1 MFKSDAMPG
10 NIAMPTALET
20 VRADGA
26 ALLDIGAVL
35 TDQQWQAPSG
45 CQGWRVQDVVTHLAN
60 LFWLLVD
67 PAKLPALDGLPTEQ
81 AQEAAVQARRGM
93 SGAAALADY
102 KEAAG
107 PALEQLAQLETLDI
121 QVPLGDL
128 GTYPAALLPAA
139 YSFDHFTHI
148 RADLF
153 EPRGPLTSAEPP
165 SDPARLAP
173 VLDWIEAALPQQNQA
188 AALAC
193 SLQLEVTGAG
203 ARSIS
208 FGSGQPTATVRSD
221 GPSLV
226 RWVTQRGSW
235 AELGVQATG
244 DAVALA
250 TARTL
255 KVF

>member
-1 MFKSDAMPG
+1 MFKNDVMSG
-10 NIAMPTALET
+10 SIATRTALET
-20 VRADGA
+20 VRADSA
-26 ALLDIGAVL
+26 ALLDIGAGL
-35 TDQQWQAPSG
+35 TGEQWRAPSG

-67 PAKLPALDGLPTEQ
+67 PAKLPPLDGLRTEQ

-102 KEAAG
+102 KDAAG
-107 PALEQLAQLETLDI
+107 PGLEQLAQLETLDME
-121 QVPLGDL
+121 VPLGDL
-128 GTYPAALLPAA
+128 GTYRAALLPAA
-139 YSFDHFTHI
+139 YSFDHYTHI

-153 EPRGPLTSAEPP
+153 EPRGPLSTTEPP

-173 VLDWIEAALPQQNQA
+173 VLDWIEAALPQQNHA
-188 AALAC
+188 ATLAC
-193 SLQLEVTGAG
+193 SLRLDVTGAG

-208 FGSGQPTATVRSD
+208 FGSGQPTAIVRSD

-235 AELGVQATG
+235 AELGVRATG

>member
-1 MFKSDAMPG
+1 MPS
-10 NIAMPTALET
+10 ALET

-26 ALLDIGAVL
+26 ALVEIGARL
-35 TDQQWQAPSG
+35 TEEQWQAPSG

-60 LFWLLVD
+60 LFWILVD
-67 PAKLPALDGLPTEQ
+67 PAKLPSSDGVPTEQ
-81 AQEAAVQARRGM
+81 AQEAAVQARKGM
-93 SGAAALADY
+93 SGARALADY

-107 PALEQLAQLETLDI
+107 PALERLAQIETLDRA
-121 QVPLGDL
+121 VPLGDL

-139 YSFDHFTHI
+139 YSFDHYTHI

-153 EPRGPLTSAEPP
+153 GPRGPLRGTPPP
-165 SDPARLAP
+165 SHRERLVP
-173 VLDWIEAALPQQNQA
+173 VLDWIEAALPQQNEA
-188 AALAC
+188 AAQAC

-208 FGSGQPTATVRSD
+208 FGSGEPTATVRS
-221 GPSLV
+221 GASSFV

-244 DAVALA
+244 ESVALA
-250 TARTL
+250 AARTL

>member
-1 MFKSDAMPG
+1 MQ
-10 NIAMPTALET
+10 TALDT

-26 ALLDIGAVL
+26 ALLTIGARL
-35 TDQQWQAPSG
+35 TGDEWQAPSG

-60 LFWLLVD
+60 LFWILVD

-93 SGAAALADY
+93 SGAEALADY
-102 KEAAG
+102 KEAVG

-121 QVPLGDL
+121 EVPLGDL
-128 GTYPAALLPAA
+128 GTYPAAVLPMA
-139 YSFDHFTHI
+139 YSFDHYTHI

-153 EPRGPLTSAEPP
+153 GPRGPLGGPP
-165 SDPARLAP
+165 PTSDPKRLAP

-188 AALAC
+188 AGQAC
-193 SLQLEVTGAG
+193 SLTLEVTGAG

-208 FGSGQPTATVRSD
+208 FGSGRPTATVRSD
-221 GPSLV
+221 APSFV

-235 AELGVQATG
+235 AELGVQAAG
-244 DAVALA
+244 DDLALA
-250 TARTL
+250 AARTL

>member
-1 MFKSDAMPG
+1 MYS
-10 NIAMPTALET
+10 ALET

-26 ALLDIGAVL
+26 ALLDIGAGL
-35 TDQQWQAPSG
+35 TEDQWQAPSG
-45 CQGWRVQDVVTHLAN
+45 CEGWRVQDVVTHMAN
-60 LFWLLVD
+60 LFWMLVD
-67 PAKLPALDGLPTEQ
+67 PAKLPPFDGVPTEQ

-93 SGAAALADY
+93 SGAEVLADY

-107 PALEQLAQLETLDI
+107 PALEQLAQLGSLDI
-121 QVPLGDL
+121 EVPLGDL

-139 YSFDHFTHI
+139 YSFDHYTHI
-148 RADLF
+148 RADMF
-153 EPRGPLTSAEPP
+153 GPRGPLRGSPPP
-165 SDPARLAP
+165 SDAERLAP

-208 FGSGQPTATVRSD
+208 FGSGQPTATVRSEA
-221 GPSLV
+221 PSFV

-235 AELGVQATG
+235 AELSVQATG

>member
-1 MFKSDAMPG
+1 MQ
-10 NIAMPTALET
+10 TAVET

-26 ALLDIGAVL
+26 VLLDIGAGL
-35 TDQQWQAPSG
+35 SEEQWQAPSG
-45 CQGWRVQDVVTHLAN
+45 CPGWRVQDVVTHLAN
-60 LFWLLVD
+60 LFWILVD
-67 PAKLPALDGLPTEQ
+67 PTKLPALDGVPTEQ
-81 AQEAAVQARRGM
+81 AQEAAVQSRKGM
-93 SGAAALADY
+93 SGAWALADY

-107 PALEQLAQLETLDI
+107 PALERLAQLETIDMA
-121 QVPLGDL
+121 VPLGDL
-128 GTYPAALLPAA
+128 GTYPATLLPTA
-139 YSFDHFTHI
+139 YSFDHYTHI

-153 EPRGPLTSAEPP
+153 GPRGPLRGTPP
-165 SDPARLAP
+165 ASDPERLAP

-188 AALAC
+188 AGQAC
-193 SLQLEVTGAG
+193 SLALEVTGAG

-208 FGSGQPTATVRSD
+208 FGTGQPTATIRSD
-221 GPSLV
+221 APSFV